1 MAARAFDP
9 ALDLPQLRPA
19 QRANLALLPRVAS
32 AYKPAPLAAMPRRTI
47 RNAAAH
53 EAVLADIRLA
63 GWLVVSACCIGL
75 GLAIGLHFDDI
86 LHDVR
91 LMTYNVEEPR
101 WLWSLVDSL

>member
-1 MAARAFDP
+1 MAARVFDQS
-9 ALDLPQLRPA
+9 LVLPQARPA
-19 QRANLALLPRVAS
+19 QRANIVIHPRVAS

-47 RNAAAH
+47 LNAAAH

-75 GLAIGLHFDDI
+75 GLALGLHFDEI

-91 LMTYNVEEPR
+91 LVAFNAEEPR
-101 WLWSLVDSL
+101 WLWSLVDNL

>member
-1 MAARAFDP
+1 MAARAFDQP
-9 ALDLPQLRPA
+9 LPLPQARTA
-19 QRANLALLPRVAS
+19 ERANIVIHPRMAS

-47 RNAAAH
+47 LNAAAH

-75 GLAIGLHFDDI
+75 GLALGLHFDEI

-91 LMTYNVEEPR
+91 LMTYNAEEPR